1 VSRIGKQP
9 IPIPSEVEIDISL
22 PVVTIKGPKGTLSQ
36 AIHPNMGIEVI
47 DNTLTVSRPSDNRT
61 HKALHGLTR
70 SLLANMV
77 TGVTQ
82 GFERVLELVG
92 VGYRVQQSGEALTL
106 QLGFSHPVNVK
117 PLSGI
122 TLEAQGNNR
131 MLVQGTSK
139 QAVGEMAARI
149 RKLRPPNRY
158 TGKGVRYSGEL
169 VRLKPGKAAGRK
181 K

>member
-1 VSRIGKQP
+1 MSRIGKQP
-9 IPIPSEVEIDISL
+9 ISIPSEVEVDIDL
-22 PVVTIKGPKGTLSQ
+22 PIVTVKGPKGALTQ
-36 AIHPNMGIEVI
+36 AVHPNMVIQLIE
-47 DNTLTVSRPSDNRT
+47 NTLTVSRPSDSRT
-61 HKALHGLTR
+61 NKALHGLTR

-82 GFERVLELVG
+82 GFERVLDLVG
-92 VGYRVQQSGEALTL
+92 IGYRVQQSGDALTL
-106 QLGFSHPVNVK
+106 QLGFSHPVDVK

-131 MLVQGTSK
+131 LVVQGASK